1 MDFSSFLSVFGK
13 MFSEWQLKNMSSEQ
27 LVAAWFRVGA
37 ADHRFSDWQ
46 DEGHQIVQPMLRL
59 AYNDEIQRRL
69 GLGLLDA
76 GELDDIKR
84 GLSPEITLGVEHK

>member
-27 LVAAWFRVGA
+27 LVTAWFRVGA

-46 DEGHQIVQPMLRL
+46 GEGRQIVQHILRL
-59 AYNDEIQRRL
+59 AYDNEIQRRL
-69 GLGLLDA
+69 NSGFLDA
-76 GELDDIKR
+76 GELDDIKK